1 MLSNILHVSAI
12 GLPYRQVIA
21 DNVSNIG
28 ILLMCLLLLFIP
40 VLILLISVLFISPAE
55 FITEVVMWVVVPVVL
70 GAVLG
75 FVSQY
80 IAKKKKEEQQR
91 KEDIEHLN
99 VVSGLYKKK
108 KEE

>member
-1 MLSNILHVSAI
+1 
-12 GLPYRQVIA
+12 
-21 DNVSNIG
+21 
-28 ILLMCLLLLFIP
+28 
-40 VLILLISVLFISPAE
+40 
-55 FITEVVMWVVVPVVL
+55 MWVVVPVVL

-80 IAKKKKEEQQR
+80 IAKKKKEEQQK

>member
-1 MLSNILHVSAI
+1 
-12 GLPYRQVIA
+12 
-21 DNVSNIG
+21 
-28 ILLMCLLLLFIP
+28 MCLLLLFIP
-40 VLILLISVLFISPAE
+40 ILILLISVLFISPAE
-55 FITEVVMWVVVPVVL
+55 FITEVIMWVVVPVVL
-70 GAVLG
+70 GVVLG

-80 IAKKKKEEQQR
+80 IAKKKKEEQQK